1 MGSGAAAVWKAEM
14 WCKLRA
20 IIRRR
25 NRYKMT
31 ELVLVP
37 LLNLIRDVPDLEV
50 QLCTALSSLGV
61 HPGGGELL
69 EL

>member
-1 MGSGAAAVWKAEM
+1 MV
-14 WCKLRA
+14 
-20 IIRRR
+20 
-25 NRYKMT
+25 

-37 LLNLIRDVPDLEV
+37 LLNLIRDVADLEV
-50 QLCTALSSLGV
+50 QLFTAPSSLGV